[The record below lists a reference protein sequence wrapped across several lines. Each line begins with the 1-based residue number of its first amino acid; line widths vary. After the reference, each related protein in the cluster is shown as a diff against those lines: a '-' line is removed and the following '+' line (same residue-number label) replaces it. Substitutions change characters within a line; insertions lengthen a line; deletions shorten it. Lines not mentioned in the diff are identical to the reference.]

1 MEVRFSS
8 QKKQK
13 QKNVTHV
20 HQIKFKYCI
29 YVKGFERN
37 NWIEKLI
44 HKYNLWKVQGHIYN
58 PVEHVRWKLFA
69 KIINS

>member
-13 QKNVTHV
+13 QKNVTHG

-44 HKYNLWKVQGHIYN
+44 HKYNLWKVQGHI
-58 PVEHVRWKLFA
+58 
-69 KIINS
+69 